1 MTVCCGVIS
10 VCCVQAETLAVEKLA
25 RLLPCEHEE
34 LQSTTLRLLLNLSFD
49 TSLRSQM
56 VQAGLVPKLSS
67 LLGNLSVLLL
77 FVPVSVNRFIV
88 SVCLWLWLYCTCLP
102 LYQVS
107 LTETDTC
114 HEKTHIRPEPS
125 GWGSN
130 LLILRRMCRCSFS
143 TDLPLVTITAV
154 TSWKLR
160 SVRLVRLL
168 IRGAC
173 DTVRG
178 ISDRP
183 FEASQG
189 EARVTAHN

>member
-88 SVCLWLWLYCTCLP
+88 CVFMTVAVLYVFASV
-102 LYQVS
+102 S
-107 LTETDTC
+107 GFTDRNR
-114 HEKTHIRPEPS
+114 HMS
-125 GWGSN
+125 
-130 LLILRRMCRCSFS
+130 
-143 TDLPLVTITAV
+143 
-154 TSWKLR
+154 
-160 SVRLVRLL
+160 
-168 IRGAC
+168 
-173 DTVRG
+173 
-178 ISDRP
+178 
-183 FEASQG
+183 
-189 EARVTAHN
+189 